1 MADVEVRRGSL
12 VTETKKTRKVKKTKR
27 RESSDQGSEITITE
41 IEQTTTETQDN
52 QDVDEE
58 GYVCSVNEGQKQFGC
73 SILCSFFLSQWT
85 QCDDNNNNAM
95 IANLSSNESELEFFA
110 QNCRSSHVL
119 LF

>member
-1 MADVEVRRGSL
+1 MGDVDVEVRRGSL
-12 VTETKKTRKVKKTKR
+12 VSETKKTRKVKKTKR

-58 GYVCSVNEGQKQFGC
+58 GYVCDGWPWKTQLAGRFCAFLPHWAQFDGESIVKMSRNWVGC
-73 SILCSFFLSQWT
+73 T
-85 QCDDNNNNAM
+85 
-95 IANLSSNESELEFFA
+95 EFPLIV
-110 QNCRSSHVL
+110 HVL

>member
-58 GYVCSVNEGQKQFGC
+58 GYVCSVNGGRKPFDVRFC
-73 SILCSFFLSQWT
+73 ALFLIS
-85 QCDDNNNNAM
+85 
-95 IANLSSNESELEFFA
+95 
-110 QNCRSSHVL
+110 
-119 LF
+119 

>member
-58 GYVCSVNEGQKQFGC
+58 GYVCSVDERRKHIDC
-73 SILCSFFLSQWT
+73 SILCS
-85 QCDDNNNNAM
+85 
-95 IANLSSNESELEFFA
+95 SSYLMNS
-110 QNCRSSHVL
+110 
-119 LF
+119 

>member
-58 GYVCSVNEGQKQFGC
+58 GYVCFARQINGMC
-73 SILCSFFLSQWT
+73 H
-85 QCDDNNNNAM
+85 
-95 IANLSSNESELEFFA
+95 FFA
-110 QNCRSSHVL
+110 FPSYIMISIRR
-119 LF
+119 